1 MILYTVFCVHILE
14 DSIQKDPSGSTL
26 MLNIKDIE
34 MTKFPSDKRYE
45 FLQYSIKSQQNQEDF
60 ISSNNSVK
68 KS

>member
-1 MILYTVFCVHILE
+1 
-14 DSIQKDPSGSTL
+14 

-45 FLQYSIKSQQNQEDF
+45 FLQYSIKSQQNQDDF